1 MDELSERRLRQRILV
16 NQGEDM
22 AFKLFCE
29 GTPADVA
36 DLSLEGFAMR
46 ASTAPDASHE
56 FSFRLEYRDMPVTV
70 TGQAQ
75 VVNYQKGATHESGM
89 AGCRILSFDRA
100 GRDTLA
106 MWLSV
111 HVARLANVPLSADEA
126 LDIVAGPSLV

>member
-16 NQGEDM
+16 NQGDDM
-22 AFKLFCE
+22 AFKLFCD
-29 GTPADVA
+29 GSPADVA

-46 ASTAPDASHE
+46 ASTAPDASHD
-56 FSFRLEYRDMPVTV
+56 FNFRLEFRDMPVAV
-70 TGQAQ
+70 SGLAQ

-111 HVARLANVPLSADEA
+111 HVARFAKVPLTTDEA

>member
-1 MDELSERRLRQRILV
+1 MDELSERRLRQRIIV

-29 GTPADVA
+29 GSPADVT

-46 ASTAPDASHE
+46 ASTAPDASHD
-56 FSFRLEYRDMPVTV
+56 FNFRLEYQDMEMAV

-75 VVNYQKGATHESGM
+75 VVNYHKGATHESGM
-89 AGCRILSFDRA
+89 AGCRILRFERA

-106 MWLSV
+106 MWLSS
-111 HVARLANVPLSADEA
+111 HVARIAKVPLSGDEA